1 MSTKQ
6 IMRTMVYCGYLLIYN
21 LIFFFIMGN
30 QNSASDWIAY
40 VFVWI
45 AIIISYVA
53 PLYCKNYKRIPEN
66 LVTNYTYSWI
76 YSTVTILFNAMVI
89 LIRITNLPVVLSVNL
104 IFCVVYMQ
112 QLFISLRVNYHVE
125 TNLERTDSEREFVR
139 GISRELQMCRDL
151 VNDTGLK
158 DEIEKAYDAV
168 RCCPIRSNDVV
179 MNYELEIIE
188 LTKTLEKKIDNNEL
202 QEIKEI
208 VSKIINL
215 VNKRNALL

>member
-1 MSTKQ
+1 M
-6 IMRTMVYCGYLLIYN
+6 
-21 LIFFFIMGN
+21 
-30 QNSASDWIAY
+30 
-40 VFVWI
+40 
-45 AIIISYVA
+45 
-53 PLYCKNYKRIPEN
+53 
-66 LVTNYTYSWI
+66 
-76 YSTVTILFNAMVI
+76 
-89 LIRITNLPVVLSVNL
+89 
-104 IFCVVYMQ
+104 
-112 QLFISLRVNYHVE
+112 
-125 TNLERTDSEREFVR
+125 
-139 GISRELQMCRDL
+139 QMCRDL

>member
-1 MSTKQ
+1 MWLFTDLQ
-6 IMRTMVYCGYLLIYN
+6 FD
-21 LIFFFIMGN
+21 FFLYYGKSKF
-30 QNSASDWIAY
+30 SWIAY

-89 LIRITNLPVVLSVNL
+89 LIRITNLPMVLSVNL